1 MYRKSFD
8 FLYNILTKIGSI
20 PGSLLFQAFLM
31 IDIFFW
37 SSVKVAA
44 VVVVLVVNDN
54 FNFVQFENNYVKFS
68 C

>member
-1 MYRKSFD
+1 MYRKLFD

-31 IDIFFW
+31 IDKFFW
-37 SSVKVAA
+37 SSVKVAVA
-44 VVVVLVVNDN
+44 IVVVVNDN